1 MTSWEGN
8 TSLRTSV
15 TSNRRIFP
23 DMEFSLIMRTRLSL
37 LLSFACVIFP
47 LAGQTGAPDPAADPK
62 DATAWFQRASDRL
75 NLRTFDAAPFH
86 MKVTFTALPGLEL
99 LPKNQKPE
107 IITGDGTYEETWL
120 APHHWRREV
129 TLGDYHAV
137 EVESQKGR
145 KMQASSD
152 YEPSRVLML
161 LDALFYPIHRDRISP
176 DLDRRHLR
184 WTIERKTAADL
195 PFVLVSAAIDED
207 EGYKPAYIFL
217 PNGLLVQS
225 NDDCLAA
232 SWQDDATFAGHVVP
246 RKLMIQAGGHT
257 LLTAQIAVHAAGQV
271 DPAVFELPGETAEP
285 GMTLRPLHDFE
296 VEGPGLSSDCTFI
309 DNPENP
315 MLPLGIRRIIDRRG
329 ATQEVEILDS
339 RNLAVKAR
347 SDTAA
352 FILDCYR
359 RKKRDTATIDKSPAQ
374 LPMLLY
380 FRYKFVHR

>member
-1 MTSWEGN
+1 
-8 TSLRTSV
+8 
-15 TSNRRIFP
+15 
-23 DMEFSLIMRTRLSL
+23 MRTRLSL
-37 LLSFACVIFP
+37 LLSFACVIVP

-62 DATAWFQRASDRL
+62 DATGWFQRASDRM
-75 NLRTFDAAPFH
+75 NLRTFDGAPFH

-99 LPKNQKPE
+99 LPKNKKPQ

-184 WTIERKTAADL
+184 WTIERKTAGDL

-246 RKLMIQAGGHT
+246 RKLTIQGGGNT
-257 LLTAQIAVHAAGQV
+257 LLTAQIAVQAAAHV
-271 DPAVFELPGETAEP
+271 DPAAFELPGETAEP
-285 GMTLRPLHDFE
+285 GMTLRPFHYFE
-296 VEGPGLSSDCTFI
+296 VEGPGATQGGACELV
-309 DNPENP
+309 DNAGTPI
-315 MLPLGIRRIIDRRG
+315 LPLGVRQIIDRSGVKR
-329 ATQEVEILDS
+329 EVEVLDS
-339 RNLAVKAR
+339 RNLEAKLHSQSLAN
-347 SDTAA
+347 
-352 FILDCYR
+352 FLDCV
-359 RKKRDTATIDKSPAQ
+359 RKRKRVPAMIDKSPA
-374 LPMLLY
+374 LFPLLIY
-380 FRYKFVHR
+380 HRYTFAHK